1 MLLAF
6 MALVNM
12 GFLPHLLLGK
22 HALRSISLS
31 LLTERWPSLHD
42 TSALVMPPAIIPK
55 AFPLS
60 NLEMTAILLF
70 NNKSQHKNIKE
81 NFDS

>member
-31 LLTERWPSLHD
+31 LLTERWSSLPSAFLF
-42 TSALVMPPAIIPK
+42 SLAAEYVGYLLVSCNRILRSPRDHL
-55 AFPLS
+55 FFLPLPG
-60 NLEMTAILLF
+60 
-70 NNKSQHKNIKE
+70 
-81 NFDS
+81 